1 MDPLGY
7 QHHDYA
13 LSLREFGEPQAL
25 VNAGGWLLKRSIP
38 ESNVYDAMGCYPLF
52 SCLNWERLYRD
63 LDELKDQ
70 WVTVSFVTDPF
81 AVISAP
87 KLNQFFK
94 DVCVPFKEHFV
105 IDLSLQRGTY
115 VSNHHK
121 RYTKKALNKV
131 EFKICEQPEENLKE
145 WVDLYSH
152 LIRRHSI
159 KGIPRFSPEILKK
172 QMNIPGCI
180 VFQAMKDNQI
190 VGMQLWYQ
198 MQDKVYYHLG
208 ASNDEGYRCY
218 SAFAIFWEAIDYF
231 KKQGIRWL
239 SLGSGA
245 GVKPNSNDGLSQFKR
260 GWANTSRTV
269 YFCGAITQ
277 KKHYENLIKKRNA
290 STRDYFPGYRTGEF
304 A

>member
-25 VNAGGWLLKRSIP
+25 VRCGGWLLKRSIP
-38 ESNVYDAMGCYPLF
+38 GSNVYDAMGCYPLF
-52 SCLNWERLYRD
+52 SCLNWKHLSRD
-63 LDELKDQ
+63 LDELQDQ
-70 WVTVSFVTDPF
+70 WVTVSLVTDPL
-81 AVISAP
+81 AVISAHN
-87 KLNQFFK
+87 LNQFFK

-121 RYTKKALNKV
+121 RYAKKALNKV
-131 EFKICEQPEENLKE
+131 EFQICEQPEENLKE

-159 KGIPRFSPEILKK
+159 KGIPRFSPEILGK

-245 GVKPNSNDGLSQFKR
+245 GVKPSSDDGLSQFKR

-269 YFCGAITQ
+269 YFCGAVTQ

-290 STRDYFPGYRTGEF
+290 STSDYFPGYRSGEF